1 MSKFEITVP
10 ESWQDLSKTY
20 SDKIIKLAKI
30 SDELS
35 VEEICI
41 SILDL
46 MRNGYLSS
54 ELDFKFFEMIKENIS
69 SELSV
74 EID

>member
-35 VEEICI
+35 VE
-41 SILDL
+41 
-46 MRNGYLSS
+46 
-54 ELDFKFFEMIKENIS
+54 
-69 SELSV
+69 
-74 EID
+74 ID